1 MTSNIHSPA
10 QRREYIKYQLR
21 LRGTTLAEISRELG
35 VSTATMSQVCLG
47 VRRSDR
53 VLSAIADKLGVSLE
67 ALSKLDNEEGRECS
81 KH

>member
-53 VLSAIADKLGVSLE
+53 VLSAIADRLGVSLE
-67 ALSKLDNEEGRECS
+67 ALRKLDNEEGRECS

>member
-10 QRREYIKYQLR
+10 QRREFIKYQLR
-21 LRGTTLAEISRELG
+21 LRGTTLAEVSRELG

-47 VRRSDR
+47 VRSSERIM
-53 VLSAIADKLGVSLE
+53 LEIAARLGVSPETLNNFG
-67 ALSKLDNEEGRECS
+67 NEEGQECS

>member
-21 LRGTTLAEISRELG
+21 LRGTCLAEISRELG

-47 VRRSDR
+47 VRSSERIM
-53 VLSAIADKLGVSLE
+53 SALAARLGVSPE
-67 ALSKLDNEEGRECS
+67 ALNRFGNEEEKECS

>member
-21 LRGTTLAEISRELG
+21 LKGTNLAEVSRELG
-35 VSTATMSQVCLG
+35 VSTAIMSQVCLG
-47 VRRSDR
+47 VRRSER
-53 VLSAIADKLGVSLE
+53 IMSALAARLGVSPETLN
-67 ALSKLDNEEGRECS
+67 SFGNGEGQQCS